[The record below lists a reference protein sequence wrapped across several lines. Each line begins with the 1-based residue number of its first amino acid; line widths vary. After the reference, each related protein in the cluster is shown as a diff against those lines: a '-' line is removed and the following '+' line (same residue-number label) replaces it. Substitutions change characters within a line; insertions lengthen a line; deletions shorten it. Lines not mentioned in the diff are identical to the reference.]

1 VAALLSSCLFF
12 RGWRSEESRLF
23 QFQLSLVSRTRG
35 CSVPRRQPA
44 GDVTHVFYLKH
55 YFILT
60 VSMLR
65 M

>member
-1 VAALLSSCLFF
+1 M
-12 RGWRSEESRLF
+12 F